1 MPGLLEWIAR
11 LVGARPGRTLALGLA
26 ITLLALAPA
35 SRLRIDT
42 DLSDLLPNDAPAA
55 EDYRTFLRT
64 FGGFEKVFAI
74 VELAPPAAPAGAKA
88 GADSGAAEDA
98 EHVEDA
104 DESALP
110 EAARRIAELLKQS
123 PEVRAARAGL
133 EEEDERFFFE
143 HVAPRLPLL
152 VSAPDWKK
160 DLAARL
166 EPAAIH
172 ARVATMREAMRSP
185 MGGVARALFT
195 ADPLGLS
202 EGLLG
207 AAPAGLP
214 IDPLSGAFVSRDGGA
229 ALVVITPARAELDP
243 AAGRAILAAIAGAQR
258 TTEKETGRKLSVQA
272 IGGPIYAAHDEAI
285 LKTDLASTISGSTL
299 GVALVLLAG
308 FEGVLIPVA
317 ITLAVIA
324 GVAWTVGAGGL
335 ALGSITVVGVGFA
348 AALLG
353 LGVEYGIHGGSRFR
367 LARASGLSRAEA
379 LRAACVEA
387 GPGIVSSA
395 ATSAVAV
402 GALAIAHFRPLREL
416 GLLLMFGVLATLA
429 TTVLIAAPLLVF
441 GRSERKPRALLWRA
455 FWQPL
460 LLRTSGFAARRP
472 LPVLAVAA
480 ALSLAALFGLRGL
493 AINVDPRALRP
504 ADTPLQALETAAY
517 TRFGLGLDTSTVV
530 VRRDDL
536 GAALDAAARVR
547 EVLSRRL
554 GPEAAVD
561 SPSDWIVLG
570 ARRARRLA
578 ELRSLPLERAAG
590 DFERELLAVGFRVE
604 PFRSS
609 LDVLRGFARGE
620 DARAPEPAGW
630 PDWMSELVHSDAAGS
645 GPKGSGAAVAVHVR
659 VPIGS
664 LDERQAESL
673 AGEIEKEVPGAAFAS
688 APRVGREL
696 RRVASRDLVR
706 SSGFAALLV
715 AIVVLVSLGGRVGA
729 SFLASMPLLLG
740 CLWTFGLWGALA
752 RPLDLV
758 CVAALPVLFGTGID
772 LGVHAVV
779 GARHTPGGMR
789 AVLLESGPAM
799 TLVMLTASIGFGS
812 LTASRIP
819 GLRNAGLIVAIGG
832 LACLVST
839 LLVLPA
845 LDALFRR
852 PAADAM
858 EEAR

>member
-1 MPGLLEWIAR
+1 MPSLLERIAR
-11 LVGARPGRTLALGLA
+11 RVVHRPGRTLAVGL
-26 ITLLALAPA
+26 TVTALSLWPA
-35 SRLRIDT
+35 SRIAIDT

-74 VELAPPAAPAGAKA
+74 VETAETPKASQASGGEPAGDE
-88 GADSGAAEDA
+88 GLAD
-98 EHVEDA
+98 
-104 DESALP
+104 
-110 EAARRIAELLKQS
+110 AARRIAEILETS

-133 EEEDERFFFE
+133 EEADERFFFGRI
-143 HVAPRLPLL
+143 APRLPLL
-152 VSAPDWKK
+152 VNTPGWRQ
-160 DLAARL
+160 DLSQRL
-166 EPAAIH
+166 EPSAIK
-172 ARVATMREAMRSP
+172 ARVANMRQALRSP
-185 MGGVARALFT
+185 IGGFARGLYA
-195 ADPLGLS
+195 ADPLGLT

-214 IDPLSGAFVSRDGGA
+214 IDPLSGAFLSRDGDA

-243 AAGRAILAAIAGAQR
+243 AAGRAILSAIESAR
-258 TTEKETGRKLSVQA
+258 KTTEAETGTKLTVRA

-285 LKTDLASTISGSTL
+285 LRTDLASTISGSTL
-299 GVALVLLAG
+299 GVAAVLLAG

-324 GVAWTVGAGGL
+324 GVAWTVGAGAL

-367 LARASGLSRAEA
+367 LARSNGASRAEA
-379 LRAACVEA
+379 LVLAFVEA

-395 ATSAVAV
+395 LTSAVAV

-429 TTVLIAAPLLVF
+429 TTVLIAAPLLMF
-441 GRSERKPRALLWRA
+441 GKRERRPRVLLWRA
-455 FWQPL
+455 FWQPF

-472 LPVLAVAA
+472 LPVLAVAGIA
-480 ALSLAALFGLRGL
+480 TLASFWGLQGLSVS
-493 AINVDPRALRP
+493 VDPRALRP
-504 ADTPLQALETAAY
+504 ADTPLQKLETIAF
-517 TRFGLGLDTSTVV
+517 TKFGLGLDTSTVV
-530 VRRDDL
+530 VRRPDL

-547 EVLSRRL
+547 EILAARLSRDS
-554 GPEAAVD
+554 AID

-570 ARRARRLA
+570 NRRARRLA
-578 ELRSLPLERAAG
+578 ELRALPLERAAD
-590 DFERELLAVGFRVE
+590 DFERELLAAGFRVE
-604 PFRSS
+604 PFRPA
-609 LDVLRGFARGE
+609 LETLRGFARGQ
-620 DARAPEPAGW
+620 DRLAPAPAEW
-630 PDWMSELVHSDAAGS
+630 PDWMSELVRTNLPATPGVP
-645 GPKGSGAAVAVHVR
+645 GGAAVAVHLR
-659 VPIGS
+659 VPIGA
-664 LDERQAESL
+664 LDEAAAESL
-673 AGEIEKEVPGAAFAS
+673 AADIEREVPGAAFAS

-696 RRVASRDLVR
+696 RRVASRDLLR

-715 AIVVLVSLGGRVGA
+715 AIVVLVSLGGRIG
-729 SFLASMPLLLG
+729 SSLLASMPLLLG
-740 CLWTFGLWGALA
+740 CLWTFGLWGALG

-758 CVAALPVLFGTGID
+758 CVAALPVLLGTGID

-779 GARHTPGGMR
+779 GARHAAGGMR
-789 AVLLESGPAM
+789 DVLLESGPAM

-812 LTASRIP
+812 LTASRVP

-832 LACLVST
+832 LACLAAT

-845 LDALFRR
+845 LDAVLKR
-852 PAADAM
+852 PAV
-858 EEAR
+858 EAAPVLPAEGAP